1 MYRTHTCGE
10 LRADHVGSTVT
21 LAGWVAASRDLG
33 GALFVDLRDRY
44 GVTQLKVTPGE
55 VPEAVLDEA
64 RKARSEWV
72 VQATGTVVSRGAAAS
87 TKIATGAIEV
97 AVTGFQI
104 LSRSEVPPFV
114 IRNETNAGED
124 LRLKYR
130 YLDLRREP
138 LQRTLILRSKL
149 TRLIREYLHRHDFLE
164 VETPILM
171 KSTPEGARDYLVPS
185 RVHPGS
191 FYALPQSPQTF
202 KQLCMIAGLDRYC
215 QIARC
220 FRDED
225 LRADRQPE
233 FTQVDLEMSFI
244 QPEDIYELIEGLM
257 VEVVKE
263 ARGLDIQRPFLRMTW
278 KDAMEGYGIDRPDL
292 RFGMKFVDLA
302 PCFATSTFAPF
313 QDTLAAGGQI
323 RGLKADGAADFSRKD
338 LEGIEAHA
346 KVYGAKGIVWFRLKG
361 GELQSSI
368 KKFLT
373 DAEGAAVVQA
383 LDLKEGD
390 LAIALAGE
398 YRQALTA
405 LGAVRLYLGDKLGLR
420 DPSDLKFLWVVDF
433 PMFEYSDEEKRLM
446 AVHHPFTAPR
456 PEDLGL
462 LDTDPGKALALA
474 YDVVMNGIELGGGSI
489 RIHQTDVQ
497 AKVFDILGI
506 TKEEQEN
513 RFGFFLEALKYGTPP
528 HGGLALGLDRVV
540 MLMAGN
546 DSIRDVIAFPK
557 TASAAD
563 LMAGSPTPV
572 GEAQLDELGIRTRK
586 SSPRE

>member
-1 MYRTHTCGE
+1 LYRTHTCGE
-10 LRADHVGSTVT
+10 LRADHVGSSVT

-313 QDTLAAGGQI
+313 QDTLTAGGQI

-383 LDLKEGD
+383 LELKEGD

>member
-10 LRADHVGSTVT
+10 LRAEHVGSTVT
-21 LAGWVAASRDLG
+21 LAGWVAAARDLG
-33 GALFVDLRDRY
+33 GALFIDLRDRY

-55 VPEAVLDEA
+55 VPDAVLDEA

-72 VQATGTVVSRGAAAS
+72 VRATGQVVSRGASAS
-87 TKIATGAIEV
+87 TRLATGAVEV
-97 AVTGFQI
+97 AVTAFEI
-104 LSRSEVPPFV
+104 LSQSAVPPFV
-114 IRNETNAGED
+114 IRADTNAGED

-138 LQRTLILRSKL
+138 LARTLALRSRL

-164 VETPILM
+164 IETPILM

-191 FYALPQSPQTF
+191 FYALPQSPQTY
-202 KQLCMIAGLDRYC
+202 KQLCMVAGLDRYY

-233 FTQVDLEMSFI
+233 FTQVDLEMSFLH
-244 QPEDIYELIEGLM
+244 PEDIYALIEGLM
-257 VEVVKE
+257 VEVVRE
-263 ARGLDIQRPFLRMTW
+263 ARGVEIPVPFPRMTW

-292 RFGMKFVDLA
+292 RFGLKFVDLA
-302 PCFATSTFAPF
+302 PAFAATTFAPF
-313 QDTLAAGGQI
+313 QATLASGGVI
-323 RGLKADGAADFSRKD
+323 RGLKADGAAEFSRKD
-338 LEGIEAHA
+338 LEGVEAHA
-346 KVYGAKGIVWFRLKG
+346 KVYGAKGLVWFRLKG

-368 KKFLT
+368 RKFLT
-373 DAEGAAVVQA
+373 DAEVAALTAA
-383 LDLKEGD
+383 LGLAEGD
-390 LAIALAGE
+390 LAFAVAGE

-420 DPSDLKFLWVVDF
+420 DPAAMNFLWVVDF
-433 PMFEYSDEEKRLM
+433 PLFEYSEEEGRLT
-446 AVHHPFTAPR
+446 AVHHPFTSPR
-456 PEDLGL
+456 QEDWGL
-462 LDTDPGKALALA
+462 LDTDPGKCLAQA
-474 YDVVMNGIELGGGSI
+474 YDVIMNGIEIGGGSI
-489 RIHQTDVQ
+489 RIHRNEIQ
-497 AKVFDILGI
+497 ARVFDILGI
-506 TKEEQEN
+506 TKEEQEV

-528 HGGLALGLDRVV
+528 HGGLALGLDRLV

-572 GEAQLDELGIRTRK
+572 ADDQLGELHLKVT
-586 SSPRE
+586 

>member
-10 LRADHVGSTVT
+10 LRAEHVGSTVT
-21 LAGWVAASRDLG
+21 LAGWVAAARDLG
-33 GALFVDLRDRY
+33 GTLFIDLRDRY
-44 GVTQLKVTPGE
+44 GVTQLKVTSGE
-55 VPEAVLDEA
+55 LPEVEAEEA
-64 RKARSEWV
+64 RKVRSEWV
-72 VQATGTVVSRGAAAS
+72 VRATGVVVSRGGSAS

-97 AVTGFQI
+97 SVTGLEV

-114 IRNETNAGED
+114 LRGETNAGED

-138 LQRTLILRSKL
+138 LTRTLVLRSTL
-149 TRLIREYLHRHDFLE
+149 TRLIREYLYRHDFLE

-185 RVHPGS
+185 RVHPGK

-244 QPEDIYELIEGLM
+244 EPEDIYELIEGLM
-257 VEVVKE
+257 AEVVK
-263 ARGLDIQRPFLRMTW
+263 AAKGVDIPRPFLRMTW

-292 RFGMKFVDLA
+292 RFGLKFVDLA
-302 PCFATSTFAPF
+302 PALAASTFAPF
-313 QDTLAAGGQI
+313 QATLAAGGVI
-323 RGLKADGAADFSRKD
+323 RGFKADGAAEFSRKD
-338 LEGIEAHA
+338 LEAVEAQA
-346 KVYGAKGIVWFRLKG
+346 KVYGSKGISWFRVKG
-361 GELQSSI
+361 GEFQSSI

-373 DAEGAAVVQA
+373 DAECAAVTAA
-383 LDLKEGD
+383 LELKEGD
-390 LAIALAGE
+390 LAIAIAGE

-405 LGAVRLYLGDKLGLR
+405 LGAVRLWLGDKLGLR
-420 DPSDLKFLWVVDF
+420 DQNVMKFLWVVDF
-433 PMFEYSDEEKRLM
+433 PMFEYSDEEQRLM

-456 PEDLGL
+456 PEDVGL
-462 LDTDPGKALALA
+462 LDTDPAKALALA
-474 YDVVMNGIELGGGSI
+474 YDVIMNGIELGGGSI

-506 TKEEQEN
+506 TKEEQDS

-540 MLMAGN
+540 MLLAGA

-563 LMAGSPTPV
+563 LMSNSPTPV
-572 GEAQLDELGIRTRK
+572 SDDQLSELHIKVR
-586 SSPRE
+586 